1 MKVYQSFEEID
12 EDLKRHNLERQIALE
27 ELKLTK
33 NQISEDLAPMNW
45 LDTFFKL
52 FYKYGFWILIK
63 RLFKKL

>member
-12 EDLKRHNLERQIALE
+12 EDLKRHNLKRQIAIE

-33 NQISEDLAPMNW
+33 NQLGEDLALLNW

-52 FYKYGFWILIK
+52 FYKYGLLILIK
-63 RLFKKL
+63 RLFRKL